1 MNAQERKKKKKHR
14 QGFHREIKNKKS
26 TKRQRTDGAAEELG
40 LWDQE
45 MLLVMLASF
54 KQGQTINWSL
64 LTKVRMRKAKTDKNK
79 QTRRHQKRIE
89 EGVNTMGMH
98 NGAKPHSLQVLY
110 FYHEYTE
117 GVVKSVKEILLKIMN
132 IYDTCLSSCRFPVQT
147 VFFVSLMYILWYL
160 NLQPQLLKS
169 WDVV

>member
-1 MNAQERKKKKKHR
+1 MHKKERRRKRTAKASIQKEK
-14 QGFHREIKNKKS
+14 IKKS

-54 KQGQTINWSL
+54 KQGQTINYSL

-79 QTRRHQKRIE
+79 QTRRHQKWRE

-98 NGAKPHSLQVLY
+98 NGANKMYVLIACKY
-110 FYHEYTE
+110 YTFT
-117 GVVKSVKEILLKIMN
+117 MN
-132 IYDTCLSSCRFPVQT
+132 TPRV
-147 VFFVSLMYILWYL
+147 
-160 NLQPQLLKS
+160 
-169 WDVV
+169 

>member
-1 MNAQERKKKKKHR
+1 MHKKERRRKRTAKASIQK
-14 QGFHREIKNKKS
+14 EKNKKP

-54 KQGQTINWSL
+54 KQGQTINYSL

-79 QTRRHQKRIE
+79 QTRRHQKWRE

-98 NGAKPHSLQVLY
+98 NGANKMYVLIACKY
-110 FYHEYTE
+110 YTFT
-117 GVVKSVKEILLKIMN
+117 MN
-132 IYDTCLSSCRFPVQT
+132 TPRV
-147 VFFVSLMYILWYL
+147 
-160 NLQPQLLKS
+160 
-169 WDVV
+169 

>member
-14 QGFHREIKNKKS
+14 QGFHREIKNKKY

-40 LWDQE
+40 LWGQE

-79 QTRRHQKRIE
+79 QTRRHQKWIE

-98 NGAKPHSLQVLY
+98 NGANKMYVLIACKY
-110 FYHEYTE
+110 YTFTMKTLR
-117 GVVKSVKEILLKIMN
+117 V
-132 IYDTCLSSCRFPVQT
+132 
-147 VFFVSLMYILWYL
+147 
-160 NLQPQLLKS
+160 
-169 WDVV
+169 

>member
-1 MNAQERKKKKKHR
+1 MNAQERKKKQKHR

-79 QTRRHQKRIE
+79 QTRRHQKWIE

-98 NGAKPHSLQVLY
+98 NGANKMYVLIACKY
-110 FYHEYTE
+110 YTFT
-117 GVVKSVKEILLKIMN
+117 MN
-132 IYDTCLSSCRFPVQT
+132 TLRV
-147 VFFVSLMYILWYL
+147 
-160 NLQPQLLKS
+160 
-169 WDVV
+169 